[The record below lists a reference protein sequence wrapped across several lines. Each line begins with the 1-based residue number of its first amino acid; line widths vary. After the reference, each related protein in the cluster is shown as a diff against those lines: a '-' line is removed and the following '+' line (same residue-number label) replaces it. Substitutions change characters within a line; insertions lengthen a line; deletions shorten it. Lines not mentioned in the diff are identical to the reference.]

1 MKKTV
6 LFVLVLCLCFAAFS
20 PAFAETAVT
29 EAPAAEE
36 LYQAGRD
43 AVDAGD
49 YGKAKEYFQL
59 AADAGNAEGWRG
71 IGNLYADGLGVEQSY
86 YEWQDRISVL
96 NDMIDTIDSR
106 ME

>member
-49 YGKAKEYFQL
+49 
-59 AADAGNAEGWRG
+59 
-71 IGNLYADGLGVEQSY
+71 
-86 YEWQDRISVL
+86 
-96 NDMIDTIDSR
+96 
-106 ME
+106 

>member
-49 YGKAKEYFQL
+49 YGKAKE
-59 AADAGNAEGWRG
+59 
-71 IGNLYADGLGVEQSY
+71 
-86 YEWQDRISVL
+86 
-96 NDMIDTIDSR
+96 
-106 ME
+106 